1 MIDPRAS
8 DCNPDRSCDATSR
21 RRILAVAGTAGL
33 GSGFG
38 SIATGT
44 NADIGGPRDGE
55 ETIRNLQADGQG
67 DAVGDLPLF
76 DAHTHLIPRETLGRE
91 PLSADGLVS
100 WMDEQGVDR
109 AVVQALD
116 SPESYPVQA
125 PSWWILEQVE
135 SFPDRLIPFCSVDP
149 RTLVYGAEAVENL
162 LEGYV
167 DRGARGFGELK
178 PGLPIDDRRLETIYE
193 LCAEYELP
201 ILCHLDDKALLD
213 DVGLPGLENVLGS
226 YPAVDFIAHAHFWW
240 AHISADVTAADRS
253 RYPEGPVEPG
263 GRVPEL
269 LAVYDNLYGDL
280 SAGSGWNALTRD
292 PEFAQG
298 FLETHHEQLVWGSD
312 YIYPSQE
319 IPQVTMFD
327 RFDLETEAWANIR
340 ARNLEGVLR

>member
-1 MIDPRAS
+1 MTDPRAS
-8 DCNPDRSCDATSR
+8 DRDRSSDAISR
-21 RRILAVAGTAGL
+21 RRLLAVAGTAGL

-44 NADIGGPRDGE
+44 NADVGGPRGGQDI
-55 ETIRNLQADGQG
+55 IRNVQADDGQG

-76 DAHTHLIPRETLGRE
+76 DAHTHLIPHETLGRE

-100 WMDEQGVDR
+100 WMDEQGIDR

-116 SPESYPVQA
+116 YPESYPVQA
-125 PSWWILEQVE
+125 PSWWVLEQVE
-135 SFPDRLIPFCSVDP
+135 SSSDRLIPFCSVDP

-178 PGLPIDDRRLETIYE
+178 PGLPIDNRRLETIYE

-201 ILCHLDDKALLD
+201 ILCHLDD
-213 DVGLPGLENVLGS
+213 VGLPGLEAVLGS

-240 AHISADVTAADRS
+240 AHVSADVTAADRD
-253 RYPEGPVEPG
+253 RYPERPVEPG

-269 LAVYDNLYGDL
+269 LEGYDNLYGDL

-292 PEFAQG
+292 PEFGQG
-298 FLETHHEQLVWGSD
+298 FLEDHHEQLVWGSD

-327 RFDLETEAWANIR
+327 RFDLETAAWATIR
-340 ARNLEGVLR
+340 ARNLAGLLR